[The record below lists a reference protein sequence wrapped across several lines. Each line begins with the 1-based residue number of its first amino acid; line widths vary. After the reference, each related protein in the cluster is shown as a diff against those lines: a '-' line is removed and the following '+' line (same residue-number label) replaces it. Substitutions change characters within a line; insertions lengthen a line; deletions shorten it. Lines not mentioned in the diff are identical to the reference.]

1 LLRWCCDGHDD
12 GIKNNKE
19 TPAPDCQGYRGDEG
33 RPGRRL
39 SRAGHALQ
47 RVGAARGGRIKG
59 KGVRRLSLGRY
70 EDVGLEEARR
80 RANELTSAARQAR
93 DLIAE
98 EKAARDERDQSF
110 TVERLITEYIRRRVM
125 GRLRS
130 AKQIEST
137 LKRALAPLMTRK
149 APEIKRRDL
158 RQLLDALAD
167 QGLEREAGKRR
178 QAIGAMFKW
187 AVAQDIVESNPAD
200 GLGSYSLGQPRDR
213 VLSEHEIRILWRWLD
228 DTGNIS
234 TTVSDILKL
243 QLCLGARVGEIA
255 GMQAGEFARD
265 EKGRFLWTLPAERS
279 KNKRSRVTPIIGLAL
294 DIISARASEY
304 VLFPSESSKPHYS
317 GSVAQQLR
325 ARWARLPIDRFA
337 THDLRRSVATIMVAQ
352 LKLPLEL
359 VAAVVGHT
367 IGSGAVHTLVRHY
380 VHDDFVNR
388 KADALTQW
396 DRRLRSILAGEA
408 GKVIPLRA

>member
-1 LLRWCCDGHDD
+1 V
-12 GIKNNKE
+12 
-19 TPAPDCQGYRGDEG
+19 
-33 RPGRRL
+33 
-39 SRAGHALQ
+39 S
-47 RVGAARGGRIKG
+47 
-59 KGVRRLSLGRY
+59 
-70 EDVGLEEARR
+70 
-80 RANELTSAARQAR
+80 
-93 DLIAE
+93 
-98 EKAARDERDQSF
+98 
-110 TVERLITEYIRRRVM
+110 
-125 GRLRS
+125 GRLRT

-137 LKRALAPLMTRK
+137 LKRGLAPLMTRK

-213 VLSEHEIRILWRWLD
+213 VLSEDEIRTLWRWLD
-228 DTGNIS
+228 DAESIS
-234 TTVSDILKL
+234 SAVSDILKL

-255 GMQAGEFARD
+255 GMQAGEFAED
-265 EKGRFLWTLPAERS
+265 DKGRLLWTLPAARS

-294 DIISARASEY
+294 DIISARASKD
-304 VLFPSESSKPHYS
+304 VLFPSESGKPHYS

-337 THDLRRSVATIMVAQ
+337 THDLRRSVATTMVAQ
-352 LKLPLEL
+352 LKIPLEL

-367 IGSGAVHTLVRHY
+367 IGDSAVHTLVRHY
-380 VHDDFVNR
+380 IHDDFVNR
-388 KADALTQW
+388 KLDALTQW
-396 DRRLRSILAGEA
+396 DRRLQAILTSET
-408 GKVIPLRA
+408 GKVIPLRV